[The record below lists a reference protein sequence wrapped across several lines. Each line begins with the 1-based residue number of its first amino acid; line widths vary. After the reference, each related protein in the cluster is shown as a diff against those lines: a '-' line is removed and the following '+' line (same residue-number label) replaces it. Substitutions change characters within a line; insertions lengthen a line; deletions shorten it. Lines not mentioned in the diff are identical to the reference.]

1 MPFSPLHEY
10 LPEIAE
16 RETRSIMLFP
26 GNEFNLPPADYGLV
40 EMFCNEPGCDC
51 RRVMF
56 SVLSSRTEKILAVV
70 SYGWESRQFYKKWFR
85 YGNPLTVDELT
96 IEMQGPIL
104 SPMCPQTEH
113 APAILALVKKIALTD
128 VAYVDRVKRHYALF
142 REKIDVKMNRLQ
154 RRQAGKRRR

>member
-1 MPFSPLHEY
+1 MPFAPLHTY
-10 LPEIAE
+10 LPEIAKQE
-16 RETRSIMLFP
+16 MRSISIFAA
-26 GNEFNLPPADYGLV
+26 NDFNLPPAEYGLV

-56 SVLSSRTEKILAVV
+56 SVFSSLTEKIVAVI
-70 SYGWESRQFYKKWFR
+70 SYGWESQQFYKKWFR
-85 YGNPLTVDELT
+85 YGNPLTVDELA

-104 SPMCPQTEH
+104 SPMSPQSTH
-113 APAILALVKKIALTD
+113 APAILELVKTVVLTD
-128 VAYVDRVKRHYALF
+128 AAYVDRLKRHYALF